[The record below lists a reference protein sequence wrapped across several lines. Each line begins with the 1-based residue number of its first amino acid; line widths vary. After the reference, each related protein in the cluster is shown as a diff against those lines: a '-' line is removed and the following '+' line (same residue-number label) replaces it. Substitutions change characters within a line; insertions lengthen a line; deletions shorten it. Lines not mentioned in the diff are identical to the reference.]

1 MGLLVPKRSKPKRFS
16 YEPRYYDPTKE
27 DNLRKRMRIQRKAL
41 SKRRG
46 RFTGLLYLAGLLLFA
61 FYIYNALM

>member
-1 MGLLVPKRSKPKRFS
+1 MGLFVPKRSKPKRFS

-27 DNLRKRMRIQRKAL
+27 ENLRKRMRIQRKAL

-61 FYIYNALM
+61 FYIYNALT